1 MLRRMFSQPA
11 ALRRRLASDECG
23 IAVTEFGFIAPL
35 FLLMLMGIFDYGFAM
50 YAQAAL
56 SGAVQEGARRASLEN
71 TLWTDIEARVNAQV
85 RQVIPTTDPNTQISF
100 SLDPSFYQNFDDITR
115 PEVFEDRGRGSP
127 AVFNGSYDADECFVD
142 RNGNRT
148 WNADVGLSGRGGAQD
163 VVSIRATVTYVRIF
177 PFWRLIGQPQSVTL
191 SANTFLRNQPF
202 AGQAVRVG
210 ERICP

>member
-1 MLRRMFSQPA
+1 MTVSKLRPRLGF
-11 ALRRRLASDECG
+11 RTRLARDERG
-23 IAVTEFGFIAPL
+23 ISVTEFGFIAPM

-56 SGAVQEGARRASLEN
+56 NGAVQDGARRASLEN
-71 TLWTDIEARVNAQV
+71 TLWTDIEANVNTQV

-100 SLDPSFYQNFDDITR
+100 SLDPSFYQNYDDITR
-115 PEVFEDRGRGSP
+115 PEVFEDRVRGG
-127 AVFNGSYDADECFVD
+127 VQNGIYDADECFVD

-148 WNADVGLSGRGGAQD
+148 WNADVGLAGRGGAQD

-177 PFWRLIGQPQSVTL
+177 PFWRLIGQPQQVTL

-202 AGQAVRVG
+202 AGQATRVG
-210 ERICP
+210 ERICPV